1 MNTPVGN
8 LLAALCLILPVFGY
22 YYYVIMYYYC
32 YLCMLGLFTLQ
43 SLLIALHGKNF
54 TQSTEKFPV
63 IAPNLPVIPG
73 GSGAG
78 KTID

>member
-1 MNTPVGN
+1 M
-8 LLAALCLILPVFGY
+8 
-22 YYYVIMYYYC
+22 
-32 YLCMLGLFTLQ
+32 Q

-54 TQSTEKFPV
+54 AQSTDKFPV
-63 IAPNLPVIPG
+63 IAPNLPDIPE